1 MCTAKEVRGR
11 TVSIR
16 QDDVGALSSQ
26 LQSDFL
32 QVAAAWSL
40 LDQMT
45 HLTDRR
51 KGRAIFNTATY
62 DVSIKIHQ
70 ACGLKHTLSI
80 LQKEITQHFSRFL
93 IKMQNFS
100 FGCLLTHSDP
110 CSSAIISK
118 GDFFWLSCVT
128 LTYESFKN
136 KKRHLTLFSF
146 LLLDSTNL
154 TKTCIHS
161 TDPGLCT

>member
-1 MCTAKEVRGR
+1 MLGLFPPSSKVTFFRLLLPEACW
-11 TVSIR
+11 IR
-16 QDDVGALSSQ
+16 WPTWQTGGKAELYSTLLLMMWALK
-26 LQSDFL
+26 FTRR
-32 QVAAAWSL
+32 V
-40 LDQMT
+40 DQNI
-45 HLTDRR
+45 RCQFCR
-51 KGRAIFNTATY
+51 K
-62 DVSIKIHQ
+62 KM
-70 ACGLKHTLSI
+70 
-80 LQKEITQHFSRFL
+80 TQHFSRFL

-100 FGCLLTHSDP
+100 LHIGCLFTHSDP
-110 CSSAIISK
+110 CSSGIISK

-128 LTYESFKN
+128 LTSESFKN